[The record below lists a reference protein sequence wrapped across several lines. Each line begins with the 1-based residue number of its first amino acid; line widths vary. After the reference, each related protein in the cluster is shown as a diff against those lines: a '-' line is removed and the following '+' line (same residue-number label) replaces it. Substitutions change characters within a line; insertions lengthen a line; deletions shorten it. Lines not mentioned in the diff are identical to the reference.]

1 MTERRIKQMTRDEC
15 LNKAKELI
23 NGQRQVDYG
32 DAHALHDRAAGMF
45 NLYLKGTDRSI
56 HGYSSTLNAQ
66 DVAVFM
72 ILMKISRIAN
82 RPTNDSF
89 VDICGYAALATEM
102 SDA

>member
-1 MTERRIKQMTRDEC
+1 MTRDEC

-23 NGQRQVDYG
+23 NGDRQVDYG
-32 DAHALHDRAAGMF
+32 DAHVLHARAAGMF
-45 NLYLKGTDRSI
+45 NLYLKGTDRS
-56 HGYSSTLNAQ
+56 SPRLNAQ

-82 RPTNDSF
+82 RPTDDSF

-102 SDA
+102 SSNV